1 MDDRSIIGSGDI
13 TMDNFNM
20 GMMGAGGG
28 GSNPSSN
35 TSKKAVH
42 VKVRFLISTVHVEY
56 NNYRENR
63 L

>member
-42 VKVRFLISTVHVEY
+42 VKVRFFYFNGSC
-56 NNYRENR
+56 
-63 L
+63 